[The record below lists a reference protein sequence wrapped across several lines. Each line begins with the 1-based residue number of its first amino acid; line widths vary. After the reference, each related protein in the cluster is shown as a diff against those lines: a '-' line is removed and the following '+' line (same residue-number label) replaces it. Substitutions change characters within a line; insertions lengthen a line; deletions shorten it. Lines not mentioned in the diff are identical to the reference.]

1 MPLSR
6 TRDYLSIGE
15 VLEAVRADFPDVSIS
30 KIRFLESEGLIN
42 PERTSSGYRKFFDE
56 DVSRLRYILALQRDQ
71 FLPLKV
77 IRERLAQ
84 VDSNGGD
91 FPAEPPAATAPTAPA
106 PAAPAGFAPGAPAP
120 TGVVSGAQAAASPA
134 TSGAPPAPDLSGVSL
149 TQDELKDMSGLS
161 DEELAGLMEFGILE
175 ERAGT
180 SYDENDLMIATAAQ
194 RFLIFGVEPRHLKM
208 YRQFADREATFFEQI
223 LTPIARRKD
232 VDAPRRTSE
241 STRELLALSR
251 QIRDA
256 VLKSNLREH
265 L

>member
-15 VLEAVRADFPDVSIS
+15 VLEAVRPDFPDVSIS
-30 KIRFLESEGLIN
+30 KIRFLESEGLIT
-42 PERTSSGYRKFFDE
+42 PERTSSGYRKFFDD
-56 DVSRLRYILALQRDQ
+56 DVARLRYILSLQRDQ

-84 VDSNGGD
+84 ADSNGGN
-91 FPAEPPAATAPTAPA
+91 FPDAMAEAPTSPA
-106 PAAPAGFAPGAPAP
+106 PVPITPAPPEAPGP
-120 TGVVSGAQAAASPA
+120 
-134 TSGAPPAPDLSGVSL
+134 PDLTGLSL
-149 TQDELKDMSGLS
+149 SRDELKDMSGLS
-161 DEELAGLMEFGILE
+161 DEELTGLIEFGILE
-175 ERAGT
+175 ERQGT
-180 SYDENDLMIATAAQ
+180 AYDENDLMIATAAQ
-194 RFLIFGVEPRHLKM
+194 RFLSFGVEPRHLKM

-223 LTPIARRKD
+223 LTPMGRRKD
-232 VDAPRRTSE
+232 VDAARRTSE
-241 STRELLALSR
+241 SATELLVLSR